1 MNGGIVVY
9 VSIRM
14 SKQWEIDV
22 NLYSLIF
29 KTKKVVTK
37 INILLTILLML
48 WIFQK
53 KLLPSLL
60 QILFKVYKCIKE
72 Q

>member
-29 KTKKVVTK
+29 KIKKFIIK
-37 INILLTILLML
+37 INILLPIDVVNL
-48 WIFQK
+48 
-53 KLLPSLL
+53 S
-60 QILFKVYKCIKE
+60 KE
-72 Q
+72 TFAFIVTNLIYNL

>member
-29 KTKKVVTK
+29 IIKIFIIK
-37 INILLTILLML
+37 INILLPIDVVNL
-48 WIFQK
+48 
-53 KLLPSLL
+53 S
-60 QILFKVYKCIKE
+60 KE
-72 Q
+72 TFAFIVTNLIYNL